1 MPARKKSPAK
11 NGAEAEPQVI
21 DEFGQEAVQLAV
33 EAFKNGEPIMVF
45 DSAFRERFVSV
56 GVICVLLN

>member
-11 NGAEAEPQVI
+11 EPEPDVE
-21 DEFGQEAVQLAV
+21 EFGQEAVQEAV

-45 DSAFRERFVSV
+45 DSAFRER
-56 GVICVLLN
+56 